1 MNDYVGVDL
10 ADRKHDVCILDSSGV
25 ILHELSFHILLKDWI
40 NSFLK
45 SENFQQMYITYS
57 FQLKP
62 QNTYSFNTYMHWDIR
77 FIQSIRKV

>member
-1 MNDYVGVDL
+1 MNDHVGVDL

-25 ILHELSFHILLKDWI
+25 ILRILLKDWI

-57 FQLKP
+57 HF
-62 QNTYSFNTYMHWDIR
+62 S
-77 FIQSIRKV
+77 